1 TISRVNSG
9 HFNFHKPV
17 VISNSELKNML
28 TDKDRTLAE

>member
-17 VISNSELKNML
+17 VMSNSELKNL
-28 TDKDRTLAE
+28 IESAGK